1 MAKANVIKANS
12 YIPVSAA
19 PFMVPLPLHLELYYS
34 NILLCVYTVSETGV
48 VDFTYNINTDIPI
61 LTPVHRKLKAE
72 DIYFLIRSRIFPDN
86 PYIAPYE
93 LQRLGLSSYEPYEI
107 LMKTHGIMQ
116 NDCYWLKSAEE
127 QITQSKPQNCKR
139 SIFYNLSDLLFINI
153 QPFFLTVKND
163 LPGQKIIYIFRN
175 CCNSI
180 TT

>member
-1 MAKANVIKANS
+1 MSKANVIKANS

-34 NILLCVYTVSETGV
+34 NILLCVYTVSEDGV

-93 LQRLGLSSYEPYEI
+93 LQRLGLSRYEPYEI

-116 NDCYWLKSAEE
+116 NDCYWLKSADE
-127 QITQSKPQNCKR
+127 QISYGMAMEQYLDYYRLTPEQRAEKYKAADENK
-139 SIFYNLSDLLFINI
+139 IEEYAAEAFSDIEE
-153 QPFFLTVKND
+153 FLK
-163 LPGQKIIYIFRN
+163 
-175 CCNSI
+175 S
-180 TT
+180 